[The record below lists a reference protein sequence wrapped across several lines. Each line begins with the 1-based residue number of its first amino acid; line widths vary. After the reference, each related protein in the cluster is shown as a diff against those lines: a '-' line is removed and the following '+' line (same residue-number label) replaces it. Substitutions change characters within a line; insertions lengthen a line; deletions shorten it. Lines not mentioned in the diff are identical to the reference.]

1 MRRYINL
8 VTGLRIIT
16 MKIIYLKRRL
26 SRRQLLYGII
36 VLALVPFLVTYM
48 GESFKI
54 PLFNLGIIFYM

>member
-1 MRRYINL
+1 MRRYIKL

-54 PLFNLGIIFYM
+54 LLFNLGIIFNM